1 MLFGLAAPLAS
12 RIFLALGLSV
22 VTYTGLNL
30 ILSGIV
36 SYMQGALSGL
46 PVKTL
51 QIASL
56 FGFPEAVGIILA
68 AITTKLAMAQ
78 LTRWVKS

>member
-1 MLFGLAAPLAS
+1 MLLGLAAPLAS
-12 RIFLALGLSV
+12 RIFVALGLSI

-30 ILSGIV
+30 ILAGIV
-36 SYMQGALSGL
+36 SYLEGALTGL

-68 AITTKLAMAQ
+68 AITTKLAMSQ
-78 LTRWVKS
+78 LTQWVKS